1 MTNIRFALAATTIV
15 CAVGGGPT
23 GTRAQ
28 ASGAGQTAAASVA
41 RSPAPRDFAGRWVLV
56 VAESDF
62 GKSGP
67 PLTIRLEVR
76 QSPEQLQVVTHLVN
90 DAGERTGTSTYAI
103 DGSES
108 RNVNG
113 DVKVVSRL
121 AWRGDS
127 CVVESRTRRMGMA
140 VKVTDR
146 WSLSADA
153 SRLRIDRNMS
163 ALFGSRHMTMVF
175 ARDTTD
181 R

>member
-1 MTNIRFALAATTIV
+1 VTKIRFALAAAMIV
-15 CAVGGGPT
+15 CAVGGVAT
-23 GTRAQ
+23 GTGAQ
-28 ASGAGQTAAASVA
+28 ASVAGQTAATALA

-62 GKSGP
+62 GSSGP
-67 PLTIRLEVR
+67 PRAIRLEVR
-76 QSPEQLQVVTHLVN
+76 QSAEQLQVVSHLVN
-90 DAGERTGTSTYAI
+90 DAGERTSTSTYAV

-113 DVKVVSRL
+113 DVKMVSRL

-127 CVVESRTRRMGMA
+127 CVVESRTRRMGMT

-163 ALFGSRHMTMVF
+163 ALFRSRHMTMVF